1 MRAWHL
7 DAVARFAEKSM
18 SGDTLR
24 TCRNKFSGTGT
35 SQFKVTTTGAG
46 EVSTWEVLKTGLR
59 TIACLEAGFV
69 YWYVGVVVIF
79 TNRWNRNFTDR
90 KTW

>member
-1 MRAWHL
+1 M
-7 DAVARFAEKSM
+7 RFAEKSM

-46 EVSTWEVLKTGLR
+46 EVST
-59 TIACLEAGFV
+59 
-69 YWYVGVVVIF
+69 
-79 TNRWNRNFTDR
+79 
-90 KTW
+90 